1 LRILG
6 IDYGDVRTGIAISDP
21 MQMIATGLK
30 TINTKDMNVLI
41 EEIKLIIKEYNPEK
55 IIIGYPKNMNG
66 TVGPRA
72 EKTDMF
78 INELSTHTNLPV
90 IRWDERLSSV
100 MAHKTLHEKGKSPS
114 RNKDSVDR
122 IAACYILQ
130 SYLG

>member
-1 LRILG
+1 MRILG